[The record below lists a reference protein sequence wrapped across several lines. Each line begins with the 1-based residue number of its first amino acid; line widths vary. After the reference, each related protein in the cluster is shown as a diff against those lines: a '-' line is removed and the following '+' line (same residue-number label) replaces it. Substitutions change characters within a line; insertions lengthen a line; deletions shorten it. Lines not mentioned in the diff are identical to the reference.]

1 MHELS
6 VCQALIREV
15 EALARE
21 HEARLVEQI
30 VVRLG
35 PLSGVEAHLLQQ
47 AYPLACAGTVAES
60 AELVVEVVPI
70 RVECKSCGAETEAKA
85 NRLLCGECGDWRT
98 RLVGGDEMVLA
109 SVSMMT
115 GTEH

>member
-15 EALARE
+15 EAIARE
-21 HEARLVEQI
+21 HEARMVDQI

-35 PLSGVEAHLLQQ
+35 PLSGVEAHLLEQ

-60 AELVVEVVPI
+60 AELVVEPVPV
-70 RVECKSCGAETEAKA
+70 RVACKTCGAETEAKV
-85 NRLLCGECGDWRT
+85 NRLVCGECGDWQT

>member
-6 VCQALIREV
+6 VCQALLREV

-21 HEARLVEQI
+21 HDARLVDQI

-47 AYPLACAGTVAES
+47 AYPLACAGTVAEH
-60 AELVVEVVPI
+60 AELVVEAVPI
-70 RVECKSCGAETEAKA
+70 RVRCRSCGVETEATV
-85 NRLLCGECGDWRT
+85 NRLVCGECGDWQT

-109 SVSMMT
+109 SVSMTT
-115 GTEH
+115 GDEH